1 MPPRDS
7 QCLDAHVKIKPQMFR
22 KTTNIVNKRAIIKVR
37 SVRLKKKK
45 KTIGP
50 AAFYVVLNKEK
61 KLSK

>member
-1 MPPRDS
+1 
-7 QCLDAHVKIKPQMFR
+7 MFR

>member
-45 KTIGP
+45 TIGP